1 LPSLSSFDILKTMP
15 RKARIDAAGALHHI
29 IIRGIEGRKIFRDD
43 TDHHDFLNRIAT
55 LFTSSHTRCFAW
67 ALLPNHAHLLLQTG
81 LIPIPTLMRRLLT
94 GYAVSFNLKYRRHGH
109 LFQNRYKSILCQEDP
124 YLKEL
129 IRYIHLNPIRAGLVS
144 NVKTLAR
151 YPWSGHSAI
160 MGDIKRD
167 WQDSEYVLGLFGN
180 KKSRARANY
189 LVFLQKGIAQGK
201 RLDLVGGGLIR
212 SMRGWDEVKRLRNEN
227 VRLKGDERV
236 LGDSGF
242 VEQILTAAQERLDRH
257 YAYRSQGY
265 DFDKVVQRVAETLNI
280 DRSEVLHRGKEAKT
294 ALARS
299 LLCYWANRELGM
311 TTVEISRRLKIS
323 QPAVSKAS
331 LRGEKLAAEND
342 YDL

>member
-1 LPSLSSFDILKTMP
+1 MP

-43 TDHHDFLNRIAT
+43 ADRHNFLNRIAT
-55 LFTSSHTRCFAW
+55 LVSSSQTRCFAW
-67 ALLPNHAHLLLQTG
+67 ALLPNHAHVLLQTG
-81 LIPIPTLMRRLLT
+81 LMPIPTLMRRLLT

-109 LFQNRYKSILCQEDP
+109 LFQNRYKSILCQEDL

-129 IRYIHLNPIRAGLVS
+129 VRYILLNPIRAGLVS
-144 NVKTLAR
+144 TVKILDS

-160 MGDIKRD
+160 MGEVKRD
-167 WQDSEYVLGLFGN
+167 WQDLEYLLGFFGN

-189 LVFLQKGIAQGK
+189 RAFLEKGIAQGK
-201 RLDLVGGGLIR
+201 RPDLIGGGLIR
-212 SMRGWDEVKRLRNEN
+212 SMGGWDEVKQLRTEH
-227 VRLKGDERV
+227 VRIKGDERV
-236 LGDSGF
+236 LGDSDF
-242 VEQILTAAQERLDRH
+242 VEQILAAAQERLDRH
-257 YAYRSQGY
+257 YAYKSQGY
-265 DFDKVVQRVAETLNI
+265 DFDKVVQRVAETVNI
-280 DRSEVLHRGKEAKT
+280 KPSEVLRRGKEPKT
-294 ALARS
+294 VLARS

-342 YDL
+342 YYL